1 MTVFWT
7 HDFIR
12 RLGVVTHVRF
22 SDGAY
27 RDHDATIKKL
37 AFLGLK
43 TARDTAPRPGNTV
56 PFGKYVNAGVRFS
69 LSCSPEGAAREDQ
82 TQAGEVLDRILA
94 SFPGAA
100 GIDYLEGPNEPN
112 HQPIRFGGVSDTKT
126 SFAAVTAYMEALHAA
141 LRSRHEFDH
150 VPLLGV
156 SCTPRLN
163 LRSDMDNE
171 HPYPDKGR
179 QPGAQLGKA
188 IAGRTRPLVAT
199 EFGYNTGPQ
208 SKWPTRVDEH
218 TQAVLLL
225 NGTFDAAS
233 LGYRR
238 LYIYELLDEKPD
250 PGFAHPDLHWGIFR
264 FDGTPKV
271 AATAIRN
278 LLRIMTPQDVAGSSP
293 TWLPTV
299 SGLPTTGR
307 TLVMR
312 GGPHVTLVAL
322 WNEPEIWDAGA
333 SQPRSIAPQEVALG
347 FPAARSVRVFDPI
360 RDAAPIETFLG
371 AAACRIQLA
380 ADPMMVEITI

>member
-7 HDFIR
+7 HDFVR
-12 RLGVVTHVRF
+12 RLGVVTHVRY
-22 SDGAY
+22 SDSAY

-37 AFLGLK
+37 AFLGLSA
-43 TARDTAPRPGNTV
+43 ARDTAPKAGSAV
-56 PFGKYVNAGVRFS
+56 PYGKYVKAGVRFS
-69 LSCSPEGAAREDQ
+69 LNCSPDGPAREDN

-112 HQPIRFGGVSDTKT
+112 NQPIRFGGVSDTKT
-126 SFAAVTAYMEALHAA
+126 SFAAVTAYVEALHAA
-141 LRSRHEFDH
+141 MRSRREFDH
-150 VPLLGV
+150 IPLLGV
-156 SCTPRLN
+156 SNTPRLD
-163 LRSDMDNE
+163 LRSDLDNE
-171 HPYPDKGR
+171 HPYPNKGA
-179 QPGAQLGKA
+179 QPGEQLRKA
-188 IAGRTRPLVAT
+188 LARRTRPLVAT
-199 EFGYNTGPQ
+199 EFGYNTGPP

-225 NGTFDAAS
+225 NGAFDAAS

-250 PGFAHPDLHWGIFR
+250 PGFSIPNSHWGLFR
-264 FDGTPKV
+264 YDGTPKT

-278 LLRIMTPQDVAGSSP
+278 LLRIMTPQAVAGSPP

-299 SGLPTTGR
+299 SGLPATGR
-307 TLVMR
+307 SLVLR

-322 WNEPEIWDAGA
+322 WNEPEIWDAAA
-333 SQPRSIAPQEVALG
+333 SQPLAVSPQEVTLA

-360 RDAAPIETFLG
+360 GGAGPTAASAG
-371 AAACRIQLA
+371 AAFCRVQLA
-380 ADPMMVEITI
+380 ADPKIVEITI